1 MDGFTGFVTKP
12 IRGARDEG
20 VGGFFK
26 GVGKGT
32 IGLVARPAAGVVD
45 FASGSFDAVKK

>member
-1 MDGFTGFVTKP
+1 MDGMTGFVTQP
-12 IRGARDEG
+12 IRGAKEGG

-32 IGLVARPAAGVVD
+32 IGLVARPAGKINDLFV
-45 FASGSFDAVKK
+45 SKC